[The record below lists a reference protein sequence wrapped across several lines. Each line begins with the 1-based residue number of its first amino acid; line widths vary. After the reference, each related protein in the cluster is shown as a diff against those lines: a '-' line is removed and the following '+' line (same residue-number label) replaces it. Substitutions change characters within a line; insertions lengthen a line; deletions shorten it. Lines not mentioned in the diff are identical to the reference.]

1 MQSNGAWV
9 TALKRSSPFLLSA
22 FLSGIVF
29 GALAKNA
36 GLSVGNSLLLSAWVY
51 SGAAQFVGLQLLVTH
66 ADLAVV
72 LLTTLLLSLRFFIY
86 AMSLVDDVKA
96 VPISYRAL
104 LAFGL
109 IDQVFFLAKVRYKEP
124 VSARAK
130 HVFFLACVLI
140 FYFNWLAGTALGIYV
155 GDRMAS
161 HVAHLGFDFI
171 ATASF
176 IAMLGPYLKQRRSL
190 LVSLAALIL
199 YLPCQYLPYNLG
211 LIVACLAAVTLVKLF
226 GFSRKRAVRG
236 TST

>member
-1 MQSNGAWV
+1 M
-9 TALKRSSPFLLSA
+9 
-22 FLSGIVF
+22 
-29 GALAKNA
+29 
-36 GLSVGNSLLLSAWVY
+36 SAWVY

>member
-36 GLSVGNSLLLSAWVY
+36 GLSVGNSLLMSAWVY

-226 GFSRKRAVRG
+226 GLSRKRAVRG